1 MNVVAKEV
9 VIPLV
14 TPYMSD
20 GLDAFWQSIK
30 SWFVDYLWHLLKIQL
45 WASLD
50 WFSVV
55 LIAVQGLLT
64 LYLMLDK
71 KHLAAF
77 TARKIMH
84 CGSGLILMLLNTD
97 CLVIRLVIYAKC
109 VIGLIM
115 NWELLPRAL
124 PDFWFAVPDDL
135 GITIYLLVVLIWV
148 WMGHR
153 LRVLAPVFL
162 ADPAGAIFGKIVSLF
177 YPMVNIKV
185 CGEKTLFGSLAVLV
199 VTFATLWDPTGIIRR
214 IWVSFLVTL
223 AEMFGGNYDNLLMT
237 LVVIQYSEVV
247 WCKPAPDPDAEKQP
261 PA

>member
-162 ADPAGAIFGKIVSLF
+162 ADPAGAIFGCQ
-177 YPMVNIKV
+177 P
-185 CGEKTLFGSLAVLV
+185 VLPNGQHQGV
-199 VTFATLWDPTGIIRR
+199 RR
-214 IWVSFLVTL
+214 ENSFWIPGRFSGHICHPVGTNRHHSPHLGVL
-223 AEMFGGNYDNLLMT
+223 PRHPCRD
-237 LVVIQYSEVV
+237 V
-247 WCKPAPDPDAEKQP
+247 WWQL
-261 PA
+261 